1 MSKLPPYEQWDEQWS
16 EGLPLPDADAAW
28 ADMNKK
34 LDADDRRRRFA
45 FLPLLSCA
53 GWILLGVA
61 VLGAGTWLLWPRHN
75 APDRTQAVATSKA
88 SKTPATGTSMK
99 TGVPAAA
106 SVTEGPSTGSPATK
120 DHANGS
126 PAQTSHS
133 IASSTETNQPVA
145 AATGT
150 DGSSVKTNR
159 NSKSATTTN
168 GTGETPLLHST
179 KSPVS
184 AGYAD
189 RTKTSSAGKLR
200 LVTGGSTPVLRK
212 QQAGAITTGAGRK
225 SKATSGTNAFVKTTA
240 HGTNVVSASSSN
252 ITSPNSKD
260 RRSTVTAPHP
270 DKAITVAT
278 NNTASSQDPSKSTPT
293 TNGQTAAPVTDRS
306 STMRPAT
313 TEPPAT
319 ATTAT
324 GNPLHPV
331 DSNDMQVAP
340 PLTAVTPTAAPDSNT
355 TAAAKPDS
363 GRLAAISTPKKKGIQ
378 GWTFSAG
385 LSIHQAIPVSG
396 QQAWAKSYG
405 GNSNPFSEHLPG
417 LWFRAQKGRWG
428 LQAEARF
435 HAPQLLPEFVFAQKT
450 RWDTAGHSVV
460 TERQSLRKLWYH
472 QFAGTVNFNI
482 TSRWSVGA
490 GAQWSL
496 LHRAYAERSFI
507 RSDFAGN
514 VSAVTTEARPISGF
528 RDSFLY
534 KTQWQLLLQTDYN
547 WRRWTLGIRY
557 RFDTEPYIRFT
568 KPDGTVVEKRNDA
581 LEAILR
587 LRLWQKMGR

>member
-1 MSKLPPYEQWDEQWS
+1 MSKLPPYEQWNEQWS

-45 FLPLLSCA
+45 FLPLTSCA
-53 GWILLGVA
+53 GWTLLGVA

-75 APDRTQAVATSKA
+75 APDRTLAVATGKA
-88 SKTPATGTSMK
+88 SKTPATETSMK
-99 TGVPAAA
+99 SGIPAAA

-133 IASSTETNQPVA
+133 TASSTNTTQN
-145 AATGT
+145 AATSTGS

-168 GTGETPLLHST
+168 GTGETPVTQITNNPANTVHADQT
-179 KSPVS
+179 K
-184 AGYAD
+184 AGN
-189 RTKTSSAGKLR
+189 TGKPR
-200 LVTGGSTPVLRK
+200 LVTAASAAVPRR
-212 QQAGAITTGAGRK
+212 QQAGAITTSAGRK
-225 SKATSGTNAFVKTTA
+225 LKATSGTKAFVKITA
-240 HGTNVVSASSSN
+240 PGTNAGSASSDN
-252 ITSPNSKD
+252 ITSTDSND
-260 RRSTVTAPHP
+260 RRSTAAASHP

-278 NNTASSQDPSKSTPT
+278 NNTAFHQDPSKNNPT
-293 TNGQTAAPVTDRS
+293 TNGQKAASVTGRS
-306 STMRPAT
+306 STVRPAT

-331 DSNDMQVAP
+331 DSNNMQVAP
-340 PLTAVTPTAAPDSNT
+340 PLAVITPAAAPGGNT

-363 GRLAAISTPKKKGIQ
+363 NAVATSVTPKKKGIQ

-385 LSIHQAIPVSG
+385 LSLQQVIPVSG
-396 QQAWAKSYG
+396 QQAWAKNYG
-405 GNSNPFSEHLPG
+405 GNRNPLSEHLPG
-417 LWFRAQKGRWG
+417 LWFRAQKGHWG

-435 HAPQLLPEFVFAQKT
+435 HAPQLVPEFVFAQKT

-514 VSAVTTEARPISGF
+514 INAITTEARPISGF
-528 RDSFLY
+528 QDSFLY
-534 KTQWQLLLQTDYN
+534 KTQWQLLLQTDYS

-587 LRLWQKMGR
+587 FRLWQKKGR